1 MGFKKGVKKG
11 ADSRVASG
19 ALAISTDDARKLL
32 HKSWTDVSNQERL
45 CVLNASKNAKP
56 VTSSRNPNYF
66 GDLIPAEGGYRVKGI
81 WKKSVDAVVDL
92 DRPEASAQRDVYAYP
107 AGLSNLGNTCY
118 VNSALQVLFTNRVF
132 RNAVLRLE
140 GDVVDKDETGIL
152 RELRKL
158 FIAMQF
164 GSNSVA
170 DPTKFVEVLK
180 LQAGEQ
186 QDAQEFQKLLMQAL
200 EHSMGRSSDPEVR
213 LQLHSHPV
221 LSALWTRL
229 LDIPVN

>member
-1 MGFKKGVKKG
+1 MGFKKGVKKK
-11 ADSRVASG
+11 AESRVASG
-19 ALAISTDDARKLL
+19 ALAISTDDARALL
-32 HKSWTDVSNQERL
+32 RKSWTDASNQERL
-45 CVLNASKNAKP
+45 RVLNASKDAKP
-56 VTSSRNPNYF
+56 VTSARNPNFF

-92 DRPEASAQRDVYAYP
+92 DRPEASAQRDIYGIP

-118 VNSALQVLFTNRVF
+118 MNSALQVLFTNRVF

-140 GDVVDKDETGIL
+140 GDVVSQDETGIL

-170 DPTKFVEVLK
+170 DPTRFVEVLK
-180 LQAGEQ
+180 LQTGEQ

-200 EHSMGRSSDPEVR
+200 EHSMGRSSDPEVC
-213 LQLHSHPV
+213 LQPHCPPCAERFSEAV
-221 LSALWTRL
+221 RFKCK
-229 LDIPVN
+229 